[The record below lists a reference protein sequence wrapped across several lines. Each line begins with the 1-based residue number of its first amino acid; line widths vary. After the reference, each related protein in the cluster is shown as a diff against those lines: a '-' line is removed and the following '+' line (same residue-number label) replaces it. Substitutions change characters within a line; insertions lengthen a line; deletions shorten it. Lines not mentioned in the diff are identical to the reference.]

1 MVWDI
6 PAEDIMTD
14 QDPVDGRYAE
24 GGLEHLVYRRLKKQ
38 HLFNLKKGGGG
49 VRFLFSAITSTARA
63 VSCKE
68 SQFPLGGMRRRTRG
82 SGHKLQQQT
91 SNIRRRFF
99 PSKWLSTG
107 AC

>member
-49 VRFLFSAITSTARA
+49 
-63 VSCKE
+63 
-68 SQFPLGGMRRRTRG
+68 G
-82 SGHKLQQQT
+82 SGFCFLPSPVQQGQFRVRRASFLSEVCAEEQGAAVTSCNSKPQT
-91 SNIRRRFF
+91 
-99 PSKWLSTG
+99 
-107 AC
+107 

>member
-49 VRFLFSAITSTARA
+49 GQ
-63 VSCKE
+63 VSVFCHHQYSK
-68 SQFPLGGMRRRTRG
+68 G
-82 SGHKLQQQT
+82 S
-91 SNIRRRFF
+91 FV
-99 PSKWLSTG
+99 
-107 AC
+107 